1 MECDTADCGPPDP
14 AGQDGTR
21 KALASIEDDELLGVT
36 PKPIRL
42 RKPLLD
48 PTRASVRSAPTKSAC
63 ATARP
68 PPNP

>member
-21 KALASIEDDELLGVT
+21 KALASIEDDELVGGT

-48 PTRASVRSAPTKSAC
+48 PNARKRAVRAKES
-63 ATARP
+63 R
-68 PPNP
+68 